1 MHDENKTSDINY
13 YIDEKSENGFTE
25 TFSRV
30 GCTYARYTQDFLNY
44 KALFMMQKQYLLS
57 CPFFLQ
63 RFSLP

>member
-13 YIDEKSENGFTE
+13 YIDIVRTVSPE